1 MSDNINLSE
10 ERIAEYKAAFE
21 IFDKDKDNAIN
32 DKELGTVM
40 RNLGQNQSDEE
51 LKRIIHEVDLEE
63 NGVINLHEF
72 IYLMTKPLNANDT
85 EEELIEVFKIFDR
98 DGDGYINSHE
108 LRSVLSSLCEET
120 NPEEIEE
127 MIKEVDIDGDRK
139 VDFQEFV
146 KMMTSK

>member
-127 MIKEVDIDGDRK
+127 MIKEADIDGDGK

-146 KMMTSK
+146 KMMISK

>member
-1 MSDNINLSE
+1 MTENFNLSE
-10 ERIAEYKAAFE
+10 ERMAEYKAAFE

-32 DKELGTVM
+32 DKELGAVM

-51 LKRIIHEVDLEE
+51 LKRMIHEVDLEG
-63 NGVINLHEF
+63 NGVINFHEF
-72 IYLMTKPLNANDT
+72 IYLMTKQMKENDT

-120 NPEEIEE
+120 NPDEIEE
-127 MIKEVDIDGDRK
+127 MIKEADIDGDGK
-139 VDFQEFV
+139 VDYEEFV
-146 KMMTSK
+146 KMVTSK